1 MMRKKILSITGTRPQ
16 LIKQAALMRA
26 VPAHYEL
33 VMVYTGQHYDA
44 SLYDQIARDLTLLH
58 DHSLNTAG
66 QYGDYR
72 LAYMISA
79 ILRKIEA
86 HQPSAIVVFGDT
98 DSTLAGA
105 IAANRKHLPL
115 IHIEAGERSGNF
127 AMPEEWNRCIT
138 DQLSDILCCAS
149 EDARIHLEKEGVT
162 RHVVYTGDLMKDLLL
177 HQYALAT
184 QAPVAYPYHL
194 LTLHRN
200 YTQQNK
206 DSLLR
211 LFQTLNHLDMPVVF
225 PLHPS
230 TEKHLQLHH
239 IHTSAYPN
247 IQFIPPLSYSVCI
260 QYAKFANTILTD
272 SGGLQKE
279 AYWMK
284 KKCITIRKET
294 EWKETLEGNWNML
307 WYDFNTA
314 PPIHILPDEHAYNKA
329 LYGDGSAGKKI
340 FSALDTFLP

>member
-16 LIKQAALMRA
+16 LVKQAALMKA
-26 VPAHYEL
+26 VPRHYEL

-44 SLYDQIARDLTLLH
+44 SLYDQVARDLTLIH
-58 DHSLNTAG
+58 DQSFNTAG
-66 QYGDYR
+66 QQGDDR
-72 LAYMISA
+72 LAYMIAA
-79 ILRKIEA
+79 ILRKIEEY
-86 HQPSAIVVFGDT
+86 QPRSIIVFGDT

-115 IHIEAGERSGNF
+115 VHVEAGERSGNF
-127 AMPEEWNRCIT
+127 EMPEEWNRRIT

-149 EDARIHLEKEGVT
+149 EDALAHLGKEKIKGHIT
-162 RHVVYTGDLMKDLLL
+162 YTGDLMKDLLL
-177 HQYALAT
+177 HQNAQAT
-184 QAPVAYPYHL
+184 EPPVAYPYHL

-206 DSLLR
+206 DSLLK
-211 LFQTLNHLDMPVVF
+211 LFQTLNNLADPVIF

-230 TEKHLQLHH
+230 TEKHLRMHQ
-239 IHTSAYPN
+239 IHTSAYQN
-247 IQFIPPLSYSVCI
+247 IQFIAPLSYSACI

-294 EWKETLEGNWNML
+294 EWKETLAGNWNML

-314 PPIHILPDEHAYNKA
+314 PPIYILPEEHAYNKT

-340 FSALDTFLP
+340 FSALDVFLP